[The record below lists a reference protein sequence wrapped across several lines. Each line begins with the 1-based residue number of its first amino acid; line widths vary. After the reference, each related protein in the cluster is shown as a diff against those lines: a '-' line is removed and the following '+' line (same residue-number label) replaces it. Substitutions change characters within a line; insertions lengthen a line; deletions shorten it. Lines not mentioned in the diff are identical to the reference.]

1 MVFPKDFLWGGATAA
16 NQCEGGY
23 LDGGKGLTIQDMITG
38 GGIDKPRLFRG
49 KIDESAFYPS
59 HEAVD
64 FYHYYKED
72 IRLFGEM
79 GFKCYRMSISWA
91 RIFPQGEEKEP
102 NEEGLAFY
110 EAVFEEC
117 HKYGIEPMVT
127 LNHFDM
133 PWNLA
138 EIGRAHV

>member
-1 MVFPKDFLWGGATAA
+1 MRLIMVFPKDFLWGGATAA

-110 EAVFEEC
+110 EAVFE
-117 HKYGIEPMVT
+117 
-127 LNHFDM
+127 
-133 PWNLA
+133 
-138 EIGRAHV
+138 IGRAHV